1 MNPKLL
7 FFPLLATLLLLCH
20 PAHAECEPATCS
32 NLTVRYPFW
41 LGGPNLNQSSP
52 SSASCGH
59 PAFEVWCSPDGVAS
73 LRGSQILVLS
83 IDYTNSSFVVAHKR
97 VADGGDG
104 VCRTDFNISSSLAL
118 SPFTVSS
125 SNLAICF
132 LYSCNGTEPPEID
145 GLVNATIPS
154 CSKPIYSYLGGSYD
168 RDKPPAMKDGN
179 CTYSYLPVL
188 WPEPPVNLTAGTN
201 YSPQFKKGFVLEWQK
216 NGFGDCDAC
225 NASGG
230 QCRYINDSAAAFA
243 CLCSDGKLRRS
254 TCAGSKTTGR
264 TILIV
269 LTAAAAGLLLP
280 CIYVLIWHKKGK
292 KLRYFLCTK
301 TSSTSERNI
310 EALIVSYG
318 SIAPTRYKY
327 SEVTKIT
334 SFLNYKLGE
343 GGYGVVFKGKLQD
356 DRLVAVKFLHDSKG
370 NGEEFVNEVMSIGR
384 TSHINIVS
392 LFGFCLEGSKRALL
406 YEYMPNG
413 SLDNYIYSE
422 NPKEILGWEK
432 LYEIAIGIARGLEYL
447 HHRCNTRIIHFDI
460 KPQNILLDQDFC
472 PKIADFGLAKLC
484 RTKESKLSM
493 TGARGTIGFI
503 APEVIYRSI
512 GIVSTK
518 SDVYSYGMMLLEMV
532 GGRKN
537 AKSMVENSSA
547 RYFPDWIYDHFALDD
562 GLQACEVTSEV
573 EQIAKKMT
581 LIGLWCV
588 QVLPMHR
595 PTITQVLDMF
605 ERSLDELEMPPK
617 QNFKIIQFTSWIQ
630 KVQVILEIPNLH
642 KVLVNCAPRR
652 CGNVTIAYPFW
663 LPDSSPP
670 PSSSS
675 APCGPAAF
683 QVNCDNGSRASLARS
698 FRSGYKILG
707 VSYANR
713 TVVVANDNVQ
723 TDASGCPVPKIDV
736 SASLSLAP
744 FTASPANSQLVFL
757 FNCTSSSRP
766 PPAGFVNV
774 TCPGAKAV
782 VRLDTSY
789 NNTAARVVAGGCDYA
804 AVPVVGVPG
813 ASPTD
818 YPQLLRGGYM
828 LEWRAPAGDCMAC
841 NASGGQC
848 GYDADTE
855 AFACI
860 CSDGSSRPG
869 ICDAKKSGN
878 KVILIVSLS
887 ICATGLV
894 LLACIAIVYK
904 CRRRMQNRFSFLNA
918 MDGAIRTDTAKVE
931 KLLQS
936 YGSLAPRRFRY
947 SELKK
952 ITKSFSQRLGEGG
965 YGTVFSGA
973 LADGRAVAVKFLHHS
988 KPNGEEFL
996 NEVVSIGRTS
1006 HVNIVSLLGFCLEGS
1021 KRALVYEYMP
1031 NGSLDKYIYSTSA
1044 AAAEA
1049 EEAEATA
1056 SPDRDVLEWKVLQE
1070 IAVGVARGLE
1080 YLHDGCNTRIIHFDI
1095 KPHNVLLDEGFRPKI
1110 ADFGMAKLCNPKESI
1125 LSMADTRGTIGFI
1138 APEVFSRG
1146 FGDISTK
1153 SDVYSYGML
1162 LLEMVGGGSNVK
1174 AYAEKGASG
1183 AFFPLWVYD
1192 HLLEDGGVLQSVAA
1206 AAAAATAGGGAG
1218 KPGGEEIARK
1228 MALIGLWCIQTV
1240 PANRPSMGKVL
1251 EMLERSVHELAMPPR
1266 PYHSNSSSPSRPSS
1280 YPSSASDFT
1289 QRSRLSTPG
1298 STA

>member
-1 MNPKLL
+1 MHP
-7 FFPLLATLLLLCH
+7 FPAPATAMICLAMLLLTL
-20 PAHAECEPATCS
+20 PVASSTVDTINATTTSPFCEPARCG
-32 NLTVRYPFW
+32 NLTIGYPFW
-41 LGGPNLNQSSP
+41 LSGKHPP
-52 SSASCGH
+52 ECGYR
-59 PAFEVWCSPDGVAS
+59 AFQVTCDHRNAS
-73 LRGSQILVLS
+73 LKNGFWTYQIQH
-83 IDYTNSSFVVAHKR
+83 IFYNNSSFMVTNVQLSHGSCESESRFNASS
-97 VADGGDG
+97 DLGL
-104 VCRTDFNISSSLAL
+104 TPFNISTKNQELFFLYNCNQSRRQLPPSWAAL
-118 SPFTVSS
+118 NCPGNELSNSYAWLVRRYKPDDGLRQLPGNCTVSMMPVFGYQGATAKDYER
-125 SNLAICF
+125 LIKGGF
-132 LYSCNGTEPPEID
+132 LLEYTAGPGDCEDCSRSGGWCR
-145 GLVNATIPS
+145 VNATFGNLECQ
-154 CSKPIYSYLGGSYD
+154 CSNG
-168 RDKPPAMKDGN
+168 
-179 CTYSYLPVL
+179 V
-188 WPEPPVNLTAGTN
+188 
-201 YSPQFKKGFVLEWQK
+201 SPGMI
-216 NGFGDCDAC
+216 C
-225 NASGG
+225 
-230 QCRYINDSAAAFA
+230 
-243 CLCSDGKLRRS
+243 GKLVYKLPLLAKIEPLRS
-254 TCAGSKTTGR
+254 KKTGR
-264 TILIV
+264 RIILVV

-280 CIYVLIWHKKGK
+280 CIYVLTWHRKGK
-292 KLRYFLCTK
+292 KLRYLLCTK

-356 DRLVAVKFLHDSKG
+356 GRLVAVKFLHDSEG

-392 LFGFCLEGSKRALL
+392 LFGFCLEGTKRALV

-422 NPKEILGWEK
+422 NPKDILGWEK
-432 LYEIAIGIARGLEYL
+432 LYGIAIGIARGLEYL
-447 HHRCNTRIIHFDI
+447 HHSCNTRIIHFDI

-503 APEVIYRSI
+503 APEVIYRSF

-547 RYFPDWIYDHFALDD
+547 KYFPDWIYDHFALDD
-562 GLQACEVTSEV
+562 GLQACQVTSEV
-573 EQIAKKMT
+573 EKIAKKMT

-617 QNFKIIQFTSWIQ
+617 QNFSE
-630 KVQVILEIPNLH
+630 LL
-642 KVLVNCAPRR
+642 R

-663 LPDSSPP
+663 LPDSSPS
-670 PSSSS
+670 SSSS

-683 QVNCDNGSRASLARS
+683 QVNCNNGSRASLARS

-774 TCPGAKAV
+774 TCPGAQAV
-782 VRLDTSY
+782 VRLDTRY
-789 NNTAARVVAGGCDYA
+789 NNTAARTVAGGCDYA

-869 ICDAKKSGN
+869 GCDAKKSGN
-878 KVILIVSLS
+878 KVIVIVSLS

-894 LLACIAIVYK
+894 LLACIAVVYK

-918 MDGAIRTDTAKVE
+918 MDSGSRTDTAKVE
-931 KLLQS
+931 KLLQK

-973 LADGRAVAVKFLHHS
+973 LTDGRAVAVKFLHHS

-996 NEVVSIGRTS
+996 NEVISIGRTS

-1031 NGSLDKYIYSTSA
+1031 NGSLDKYIYSTSTA
-1044 AAAEA
+1044 AV
-1049 EEAEATA
+1049 EAEATA

-1095 KPHNVLLDEGFRPKI
+1095 KPHNVLLDEEFRPKI

-1183 AFFPLWVYD
+1183 TFFPLWVYD

-1206 AAAAATAGGGAG
+1206 AAAS
-1218 KPGGEEIARK
+1218 GGEEIARK

-1289 QRSRLSTPG
+1289 QRYESISC
-1298 STA
+1298 